1 MTKKNLSTFLKK
13 YSIDKNNIYELDN
26 DASNRRYFR
35 TEDKIIAY
43 IPQSKGESID
53 DFIKTTKLLKKIN
66 IKVPT
71 IHIID
76 KKLEF
81 LMLEDFGDKKISR
94 IKNKNN
100 ILYLLR
106 KSIDLLIQIQSYKPD
121 NSIQEF
127 SSDEIVDETIMFVDW
142 FMKKEKKIKINQRA
156 RNDFIN
162 IILEIIN
169 YEQLKNTVYIHRD
182 YHVDNIFYFRDKKDE
197 IGIIDYQD
205 LRIGH
210 VSYDLLSI
218 LQDTRNPIKID
229 EEETLIRYF
238 CKKTDIDYDSFSR
251 GYDFF
256 SIQRNLKI
264 IGIFSRLKHRDKKN
278 KYMNLIQN
286 CINYIKRRLKKT
298 KYQKLNS
305 WLKENYEEF

>member
-142 FMKKEKKIKINQRA
+142 FMKKEKKN
-156 RNDFIN
+156 
-162 IILEIIN
+162 
-169 YEQLKNTVYIHRD
+169 KNKSKNKKRFYK
-182 YHVDNIFYFRDKKDE
+182 YYFR
-197 IGIIDYQD
+197 
-205 LRIGH
+205 
-210 VSYDLLSI
+210 
-218 LQDTRNPIKID
+218 N
-229 EEETLIRYF
+229 
-238 CKKTDIDYDSFSR
+238 
-251 GYDFF
+251 
-256 SIQRNLKI
+256 
-264 IGIFSRLKHRDKKN
+264 N
-278 KYMNLIQN
+278 KL
-286 CINYIKRRLKKT
+286 
-298 KYQKLNS
+298 
-305 WLKENYEEF
+305 